1 MVRAMAMPRQS
12 GFQGRSQPSILLA
25 FDWFDDRIYRGIA
38 RFAAEAEWH
47 LSPYLFS
54 DRHIPFNWPGDGAI
68 TSFGPILG
76 PFIESLEMPVV
87 DITISEI
94 SRQIPRVVNDNEE
107 IGRLAA
113 AHFLKRG
120 FHHFAYFS
128 WPSVPVNAVRQ
139 KAYEDALKQADVPA
153 ENIHVIRQSS
163 DKVLRDWPAH
173 EAAILEQIDGLPR
186 PLAVFTGQDNLG
198 ATLIEV
204 CVRNGIHVPE
214 EIAVLGVD
222 NIEFLCDSL
231 AVPLSSIDTHLA
243 DLGYQAARQLQ
254 RLLDGEIGPDEPPLL
269 LSSGGVVNRRSTE
282 FLAIPHPAVAKA
294 LQMMREDFSSP
305 MTLDHVC
312 KQVGMSKRGLEK
324 AFRKHLQHS
333 PAAELRRIRI
343 DHAKRML
350 TETNTK
356 IEAIARQCGY
366 CNSSNLSLAFK
377 RDTGLSPRAYRRKFR
392 AESEAKS

>member
-1 MVRAMAMPRQS
+1 MVEPKHSGSPR
-12 GFQGRSQPSILLA
+12 GFQPNILLA

-38 RFAAEAEWH
+38 QFAADAGWH

-68 TSFGPILG
+68 TSYGPTLG
-76 PFIESLEMPVV
+76 PFIESLGMPVV

-94 SRQIPRVVNDNEE
+94 PRQIPRVLNDNEE

-113 AHFLKRG
+113 EHFLKRG

-128 WPSVPVNAVRQ
+128 WSSVPVNVVRQ
-139 KAYEDALKQADVPA
+139 KSYRSALEDAGVPP
-153 ENIHVIRQSS
+153 ENIHAILQPS
-163 DKVLRDWPAH
+163 DKILRDWPAH
-173 EAAILEQIDGLPR
+173 EAAILGQIDNLPR

-204 CVRNGIHVPE
+204 CIRNGIHVPE

-231 AVPLSSIDTHLA
+231 AVPLSSIDTRFA

-254 RLLDGEIGPDEPPLL
+254 RLLDGEIAPDEPPLL
-269 LSSGGVVNRRSTE
+269 LASGGVVNRRSTE

-294 LQMMREDFSSP
+294 LRMMRADFGSP
-305 MTLDHVC
+305 MTLEHIC
-312 KQVGMSKRGLEK
+312 RIVGMSKRGLEK

-343 DHAKRML
+343 DHAKRTL
-350 TETNTK
+350 TETDMK
-356 IEAIARQCGY
+356 VEAIARQCGY

-377 RDTGLSPRAYRRKFR
+377 RDTGLSPRAYRKKFR
-392 AESEAKS
+392 AEGETPKR